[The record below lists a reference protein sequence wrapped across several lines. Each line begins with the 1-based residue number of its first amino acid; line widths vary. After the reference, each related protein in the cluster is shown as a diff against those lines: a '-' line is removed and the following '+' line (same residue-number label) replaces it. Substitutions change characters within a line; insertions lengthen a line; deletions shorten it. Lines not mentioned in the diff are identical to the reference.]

1 VAGQKRVFALDV
13 PAIFVSRF
21 REGTAVIFVAALP
34 PRDVMSGEAIPL
46 ACKGN
51 RPYLKPMVQPIS
63 TQQGMMAVTRPQG
76 RAAAMIVWGAAGLGA
91 LVVLG
96 AAALWF
102 HYGTAVFFEMI
113 AAGISAC
120 F

>member
-1 VAGQKRVFALDV
+1 VASA
-13 PAIFVSRF
+13 
-21 REGTAVIFVAALP
+21 
-34 PRDVMSGEAIPL
+34 
-46 ACKGN
+46 
-51 RPYLKPMVQPIS
+51 
-63 TQQGMMAVTRPQG
+63 
-76 RAAAMIVWGAAGLGA
+76 IVWGAAGLGA
-91 LVVLG
+91 LVVFG

>member
-1 VAGQKRVFALDV
+1 
-13 PAIFVSRF
+13 
-21 REGTAVIFVAALP
+21 
-34 PRDVMSGEAIPL
+34 MSGAAIPL
-46 ACKGN
+46 ACLRN
-51 RPYLKPMVQPIS
+51 WPYLERMAQPVS
-63 TQQGMMAVTRPQG
+63 THPHITAARPQG
-76 RAAAMIVWGAAGLGA
+76 RVASMIVWSAAGTGVLA
-91 LVVLG
+91 VLG

>member
-1 VAGQKRVFALDV
+1 MSGAAILLACPRELVLSETHGPAGFHPPRYDDSRSAAGQGGVHDRLER
-13 PAIFVSRF
+13 SH
-21 REGTAVIFVAALP
+21 
-34 PRDVMSGEAIPL
+34 
-46 ACKGN
+46 
-51 RPYLKPMVQPIS
+51 
-63 TQQGMMAVTRPQG
+63 
-76 RAAAMIVWGAAGLGA
+76 LGA
-91 LVVLG
+91 LAVLG

>member
-1 VAGQKRVFALDV
+1 
-13 PAIFVSRF
+13 
-21 REGTAVIFVAALP
+21 
-34 PRDVMSGEAIPL
+34 MSNAAIPL
-46 ACKGN
+46 ACSGN
-51 RPYLKPMVQPIS
+51 WPYLKCMAQPIS
-63 TQQGMMAVTRPQG
+63 THQGIIAATRPQS
-76 RAAAMIVWGAAGLGA
+76 RVASMIVWGAAGLGTLA
-91 LVVLG
+91 VLG

>member
-1 VAGQKRVFALDV
+1 MKPSLSPSLLAPHDV
-13 PAIFVSRF
+13 I
-21 REGTAVIFVAALP
+21 
-34 PRDVMSGEAIPL
+34 SGAAIPL
-46 ACKGN
+46 ACLGN
-51 RPYLKPMVQPIS
+51 WPYLKPMVQPIS
-63 TQQGMMAVTRPQG
+63 TQQGMMAATRPQG
-76 RAAAMIVWGAAGLGA
+76 RVSSMIVWSAATSGA
-91 LVVLG
+91 LALLG